1 MSTPQLLIQRG
12 MYQAVAVVAGLLLF
26 LQWNNSQPSAST
38 NSSSTTSVNNI
49 GYDTVTLAIVGDLM
63 CHSTQFERAR
73 TATGFDFVPA
83 FSPVEKY
90 LSGADLTFGNLET
103 VTAGAEAKF
112 TGYPMFN
119 TPVEY
124 VDALKTV
131 GFDVLTTA
139 NNHSLDRR
147 FPGVVRTL
155 EELDK
160 RQILHTGTARS
171 ATERNTPLII
181 TNKSLKLGALAYT
194 FSTNGIPIPAG
205 QEFCVNMID
214 TVQMKKD
221 IDAIRAAGAEMIA
234 VFIHWGDEYQRYPN
248 DRQKTIARFL
258 HKQGVELILGA
269 HPHVLQPTQLMS
281 GTRVNTFT
289 IYSMGNFVS
298 AQRKQYTDCGMILR
312 IQLIKDRSSGQIKL
326 GKLDYI
332 PTYVSMAKG
341 FRVLPVKEAMEAIR
355 TGNTN
360 DPAYTPNAAEQ
371 ARIQQVW
378 KETTQH
384 MNSAE
389 TGLQVYEEK

>member
-1 MSTPQLLIQRG
+1 
-12 MYQAVAVVAGLLLF
+12 
-26 LQWNNSQPSAST
+26 
-38 NSSSTTSVNNI
+38 
-49 GYDTVTLAIVGDLM
+49 
-63 CHSTQFERAR
+63 
-73 TATGFDFVPA
+73 
-83 FSPVEKY
+83 
-90 LSGADLTFGNLET
+90 
-103 VTAGAEAKF
+103 
-112 TGYPMFN
+112 
-119 TPVEY
+119 
-124 VDALKTV
+124 
-131 GFDVLTTA
+131 
-139 NNHSLDRR
+139 
-147 FPGVVRTL
+147 
-155 EELDK
+155 LDK